1 MAVNKGLRRIG
12 RSWALDP
19 GAAHAGHQSGMPDS
33 IPLQQRNRPPSQRN
47 TVRHHSGM
55 LSAISPESCPSWRGT
70 RSSAKS
76 TGLSVAQ
83 TQSATLVASIEQS
96 RAGAV
101 LDTTNGNYDL
111 YRINDSTSTTT
122 SFAYADSK
130 LQSAAIVNQVNQSE
144 VYQKLVD
151 HKVVEQTT
159 TPCNKFTIQ
168 DISAL
173 LRPAA

>member
-1 MAVNKGLRRIG
+1 M
-12 RSWALDP
+12 
-19 GAAHAGHQSGMPDS
+19 
-33 IPLQQRNRPPSQRN
+33 
-47 TVRHHSGM
+47 
-55 LSAISPESCPSWRGT
+55 
-70 RSSAKS
+70 
-76 TGLSVAQ
+76 SVAQ
-83 TQSATLVASIEQS
+83 TQSATLVASIEKS

-101 LDTTNGNYDL
+101 LDATNGNYDL

-159 TPCNKFTIQ
+159 TPRNTSTIQ